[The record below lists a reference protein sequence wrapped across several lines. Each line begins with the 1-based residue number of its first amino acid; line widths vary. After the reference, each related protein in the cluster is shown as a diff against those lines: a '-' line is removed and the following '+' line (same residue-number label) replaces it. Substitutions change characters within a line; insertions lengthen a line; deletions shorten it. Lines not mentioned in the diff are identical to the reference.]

1 ASLIGGS
8 SMPSQ
13 DLAAA
18 VASRICHDLVSPV
31 GAVVNGVDL
40 LRDTGPSDLSETV
53 GMIAQSAGRASA
65 LLQFYRIA
73 FGAASEEA
81 QPVGRAALRE
91 LASVLAQP
99 PRVLLD
105 WEGEGPPMP
114 RVEARL
120 VGLLALCARSVT
132 GMRGVIAVRPGR
144 GSTFPLTISVDAE
157 AFSGTHPMLDLLVG
171 AKAGAPASPRSVE
184 FVLAREAAQALG
196 VPLRIGRT
204 ARRVTI
210 EAGAD
215 GAGAPLRGSMPARVQ

>member
-1 ASLIGGS
+1 MES
-8 SMPSQ
+8 P

-18 VASRICHDLVSPV
+18 LASRICHDLVSPV

-40 LRDTGPSDLSETV
+40 LRETGPSDLPETV

-99 PRVLLD
+99 PRILLD
-105 WEGEGPPMP
+105 WKGEGPPMP
-114 RVEARL
+114 RAEARL

-132 GMRGVIAVRPGR
+132 GVRGVISVRPGQ
-144 GSTFPLTISVDAE
+144 GSTFSLTISVEAE
-157 AFSGTHPMLDLLVG
+157 AFSSTQSMLDLLVC
-171 AKAGAPASPRSVE
+171 APAGTPASPRSVE
-184 FVLAREAAQALG
+184 FVLAREAAAALG
-196 VPLRIGRT
+196 VPLRVDRAVG
-204 ARRVTI
+204 RVTI
-210 EAGAD
+210 AAGVV
-215 GAGAPLRGSMPARVQ
+215 GAGPLEDGIPARVQRVQ